1 MEEYCKTA
9 NYKYTNFQPSVGN
22 MGINKSF
29 TPIDVKD
36 WPPENLPYSSLD
48 GVDMWF
54 EMLDRAFEFI
64 SLGSV
69 STRYAG
75 NGGIKNA
82 TAIDEISSYDANNLY
97 ERIKGSPS
105 VKNVFKDLGTG
116 VSGKTTDNGYD
127 AIVSILAEADP
138 DRYMIYSFFGTVTP
152 DMGKPSR
159 LLIEPQPYTIKGQ
172 DFSATSKTITYDKV
186 DGFLI

>member
-1 MEEYCKTA
+1 MDIKVNPTPTIGNVYPWPKYYISKQTENGETKYELTYPGDKDIIEITGAKDKIIWPEVDFVEEYCKTA

-69 STRYAG
+69 STRLCG
-75 NGGIKNA
+75 
-82 TAIDEISSYDANNLY
+82 
-97 ERIKGSPS
+97 
-105 VKNVFKDLGTG
+105 
-116 VSGKTTDNGYD
+116 
-127 AIVSILAEADP
+127 
-138 DRYMIYSFFGTVTP
+138 
-152 DMGKPSR
+152 
-159 LLIEPQPYTIKGQ
+159 
-172 DFSATSKTITYDKV
+172 
-186 DGFLI
+186 